1 MFLPSFELINI
12 TLIMEKN
19 KLFFKADTNISTIEV
34 IKEKQKTEGRM
45 CRESWNADHQNA
57 R

>member
-34 IKEKQKTEGRM
+34 IKEKQNTEGSM
-45 CRESWNADHQNA
+45 SRESRNADHQNA
-57 R
+57 T